1 MGEGAGQGRTAGETH
16 SQAPG
21 HAADSGA
28 SRCSQPASVLVATVV
43 SQGGVENTP
52 LSIPMK
58 VRSILFFAA
67 ALFGAGAAWAQTPA
81 PSAEE
86 QERAITEEQVV
97 GLVSQTCSDLSKD
110 AVGTIAQI
118 NKGAAPYKNP
128 ANPALYVFIYDP
140 EVTMVAHPRAD
151 LVGKSVKGKP
161 DVKGKKFRDEIVER
175 ALKGET
181 AWVDYLYQKPGET
194 GIHPKTTY
202 FAKTTGSDGKTYIV
216 CSGKYQS
223 KAAAH

>member
-1 MGEGAGQGRTAGETH
+1 
-16 SQAPG
+16 
-21 HAADSGA
+21 
-28 SRCSQPASVLVATVV
+28 
-43 SQGGVENTP
+43 
-52 LSIPMK
+52 MK
-58 VRSILFFAA
+58 ARSILFLAA
-67 ALFGAGAAWAQTPA
+67 ALFGSGAASAQNPT

-97 GLVSQTCSDLSKD
+97 VLVSQTCADLSKD
-110 AVGTIAQI
+110 SSGTIAQI
-118 NKGAAPYKNP
+118 NQGAAPYKSA

-140 EVTMVAHPRAD
+140 DVTMVAHPRAD

-181 AWVDYLYQKPGET
+181 GWVDYLYQKPGEA
-194 GIHPKTTY
+194 GIYPKKTY

-216 CSGKYQS
+216 CAGKYQRN
-223 KAAAH
+223 AVVQ